1 MAATEGIPGEAEVLL
16 SLTDLSATAFDYL
29 KALSPEEWA
38 AVKKKVEGL
47 RGRGGWLWLR
57 DQIQAGDGWEE
68 RIKNAFRAV
77 PFFSGLLKGE
87 YSAEVDS
94 MARHLEVRQFAV
106 GEPIVLVGDQ
116 VDGLYMLLDGAR
128 PATHQ
133 LAIVTHHRHLPRIAH
148 YCLYWPQWGIT
159 TALALPR
166 GRFAGKAV
174 VEVMQEG
181 SDEPRVVHTYESGGS
196 FGEQAMI
203 DAHKNPGVPALRN
216 ATIRASGCG
225 KAGTPPDMDLTT
237 CLRLGMAH
245 FQKLPAKAVEIGSMM
260 AKMAVKQ
267 RDKQQAGG
275 GAAAVKRTKSA
286 DLPQKKQERGPSETR
301 KKLTTKLGKLA
312 AQEWFDLTEHLET
325 DKEWGTIKRS
335 LAQVPAFTSL
345 ADEIL
350 FAVARHLE
358 VRLYASG
365 ENIVSE
371 GDDAD
376 GLYLIYSGAAD
387 VLKGED
393 KVHAYGESLC
403 RVDQSDV
410 ILNSCL

>member
-1 MAATEGIPGEAEVLL
+1 
-16 SLTDLSATAFDYL
+16 
-29 KALSPEEWA
+29 
-38 AVKKKVEGL
+38 
-47 RGRGGWLWLR
+47 
-57 DQIQAGDGWEE
+57 
-68 RIKNAFRAV
+68 
-77 PFFSGLLKGE
+77 
-87 YSAEVDS
+87 
-94 MARHLEVRQFAV
+94 
-106 GEPIVLVGDQ
+106 
-116 VDGLYMLLDGAR
+116 
-128 PATHQ
+128 
-133 LAIVTHHRHLPRIAH
+133 
-148 YCLYWPQWGIT
+148 
-159 TALALPR
+159 
-166 GRFAGKAV
+166 
-174 VEVMQEG
+174 
-181 SDEPRVVHTYESGGS
+181 
-196 FGEQAMI
+196 
-203 DAHKNPGVPALRN
+203 
-216 ATIRASGCG
+216 
-225 KAGTPPDMDLTT
+225 
-237 CLRLGMAH
+237 
-245 FQKLPAKAVEIGSMM
+245 MM

-312 AQEWFDLTEHLET
+312 AQEWFELTEHLET

-345 ADEIL
+345 AEEIL

-358 VRLYASG
+358 VRLYAEG

-403 RVDQSDV
+403 RVDQSD
-410 ILNSCL
+410 